1 MLAGLI
7 ESLKKAAA
15 FNRGTQSAPVVILWT
30 DADRQWEGVL
40 PALRAAGMRIFSL
53 GDYSADAARGPAI
66 WLKCVLANR
75 VPEYPV
81 GDGAVPVLYLPG
93 VSRSDLRAIESCP
106 RHLQPLAELQYRG
119 VFWSQLNAKDWT
131 VNAFLTSQNGGLGLD
146 VAQDQSTQKALLRA
160 LQSGLL
166 LEQKLDAFRG
176 RHLDGVWFDALL
188 APNPDRDLLAWL
200 NDPAVQRNSWDDAR
214 WSIFVERCRKDY
226 GFHPEK
232 DGELTGAE
240 KMAARLGN
248 WKETWNLYDEL
259 HSYYPNIRKL
269 LERVVALPMGLFDDV
284 SSYPVA
290 NREKEDQLRQAL
302 LQSGHLAP
310 KAGRD
315 AVIEAEQA
323 HGERRKWLWSRMGL
337 APLANSLESLAKIA
351 MMTAQLPSGNSLDA
365 FLTDYRERFWLVD
378 EAALTALA
386 KVTTK
391 ADSSAVEAALKS
403 IYVPWLEE
411 CALRFQDMVR
421 NNGGLGVEN
430 DYPFAS
436 ASADGMCWIF
446 VDGLRFDVARR
457 LVSLLEARQM
467 EPSLTTNWTS
477 IPSVT
482 ASGKV
487 WVSPVAP
494 LVRGK
499 PDDVDFQPSIASD
512 GKPLST
518 YNFRRL
524 LSDANWQVLTQNEV
538 GDAAGRAWTECGDLD
553 HYGHVHGLRLAR
565 EIDAQLPIIIERLN
579 ELIQAG
585 WRHLR
590 IVTDHGWLLVP
601 GGMPKAILQKFEA
614 ETRWGRCATLK
625 ETSASSA
632 LTLPWTWCD
641 DVRIAFAPGIS
652 SFIAGAEYAHGGLSV
667 QEMLIPTIDIKINS
681 FDSSKPVAVIKQIT
695 WRGLRCQV
703 EITGAAT
710 GWLCDIRTKAADQQT
725 SIVASPKVL
734 DNGCASLA
742 VPDDGLEGCVAVLVI
757 LDEAGNVVQ
766 KATTTVGE

>member
-1 MLAGLI
+1 MLGSLV

-15 FNRGTQSAPVVILWT
+15 FNRGTQSAPVVVLWT

-40 PALRAAGMRIFSL
+40 PALRAAGMSIFSL

-131 VNAFLTSQNGGLGLD
+131 VNAFLTSKNGGLGLD

-166 LEQKLDAFRG
+166 LEQKLDALRG

-200 NDPAVQRNSWDDAR
+200 NDPAVQRSSWDDAR

-240 KMAARLGN
+240 KLASRLGS
-248 WKETWNLYDEL
+248 WRETWNLYSEL
-259 HSYYPNIRKL
+259 HSRYPKIRKL
-269 LERVVALPMGLFDDV
+269 LERLAAPGGLFDDV
-284 SSYPVA
+284 SSYPAA
-290 NREKEDQLRQAL
+290 NGQKEDQLRQAL
-302 LQSGHLAP
+302 LQIGQLAP

-315 AVIEAEQA
+315 AVIAAEQA
-323 HGERRKWLWSRMGL
+323 HGERREWLWSRMGL
-337 APLANSLESLAKIA
+337 APLANSLESLARIA
-351 MMTAQLPSGNSLDA
+351 SMTDQLPSGNSLDA
-365 FLTDYRERFWLVD
+365 FSASYRDQFWLVD
-378 EAALTALA
+378 AAAITALA
-386 KVTTK
+386 SVTTK
-391 ADSSAVEAALKS
+391 ADSAAVETALKS
-403 IYVPWLEE
+403 VYVPWLEE
-411 CALRFQDMVR
+411 CATRFQDIVR
-421 NNGGLGVEN
+421 NTGGLAVEKQHTF
-430 DYPFAS
+430 PS
-436 ASADGMCWIF
+436 TSADGICLIF
-446 VDGLRFDVARR
+446 VDGLRFDVAQR
-457 LVSLLEARQM
+457 LVWLLEARQM
-467 EPSLTTNWTS
+467 EPILTTNWTS

-482 ASGKV
+482 ASGKA
-487 WVSPVAP
+487 WVSPVAS
-494 LVRGK
+494 LIQGN
-499 PDDVDFQPSIASD
+499 PDDVDFQPSVAGD

-518 YNFRRL
+518 YNFRKL
-524 LSDANWQVLTQNEV
+524 LTDASWQVLPQNDV
-538 GDAAGRAWTECGDLD
+538 GDPAGRAWTECGDLD
-553 HYGHVHGLRLAR
+553 HYGHEHGLRLAR
-565 EIDAQLPIIIERLN
+565 EIDAQLRTIIERLD

-585 WRHLR
+585 WSHLR

-601 GGMPKAILQKFEA
+601 GGMPKATLQKFEA
-614 ETRWGRCATLK
+614 ETRWGRCAVLK
-625 ETSASSA
+625 GTSASSA
-632 LTLPWTWCD
+632 LTFPWAWCD
-641 DVRIAFAPGIS
+641 DVRVAFPPGIS
-652 SFIAGAEYAHGGLSV
+652 SFIAGAEYAHGGLSI
-667 QEMLIPTIDIKINS
+667 QEMLIPTIDIKSNS
-681 FDSSKPVAVIKQIT
+681 FASSKPIVEIKQIT

-703 EITGAAT
+703 EIVGAT
-710 GWLCDIRTKAADQQT
+710 KGLVCDIRTKAADQAT
-725 SIVASPKVL
+725 SIAASPKAL
-734 DNGCASLA
+734 DDGHASLA
-742 VPDDGLEGCVAVLVI
+742 VPDDGFEGCVAVLVV
-757 LDEAGNVVQ
+757 LDEAGSVVQ